1 MYTLLYFNHFKYLV
15 SLSGLMNMSC
25 FYNSFPA
32 WSEYWETW
40 LDSSP
45 NSPTN
50 ELWELELVTTSLS
63 LIFSPLKVF
72 VKTQ

>member
-1 MYTLLYFNHFKYLV
+1 
-15 SLSGLMNMSC
+15 MSC